1 LRIQKRPLRLYLDLG
16 LIALLM
22 LFFAKDWFKEGI
34 PISDFGSHVA
44 WTWYLRK
51 SLLETHRLVSWSPYW
66 FNGGPFLVLTP
77 TFLSY
82 FVFLVPSL
90 SLDLTLAIKL
100 TVVVS
105 HILSG
110 WTMYFLSQRLVAD
123 HDASLLASIAYALHP
138 AHIAIS
144 AFYCHLEYSLFYCV
158 IPLFY
163 LAYLE
168 MLERHQRK
176 HVFLAGLFL
185 GIMSLLSIQ
194 YTIVTGLGLAFLFLI
209 TLTRQALGCRQ
220 GKLSARP
227 RAEPVEALKAM
238 VAVSWPTVRGSLII
252 ILIGLG
258 LAALWLVPLFMA
270 WDLQSPIS
278 PSYAETFIPYMSLD
292 NPLMLLDRWGS
303 LLSDN
308 VSPSMIYPSGLPTW
322 TAGPYLGMFYLGLSL
337 LALLAVGLPTRSC
350 ERTRPF
356 DKLPST
362 TLGTG
367 RTRHVLP
374 LLAILLAGLWL
385 SMGPYS
391 LYEVLFQPNNRLRET
406 LPKLAL
412 SLETGTIAALG
423 GLTVLGLAIRL
434 RQASWRKVG
443 RVLLALLGLSPALLF
458 LKPFILLRGIIPL
471 VASMRF
477 PLHFFFLTVF
487 ALCPLIGFAVWALKR
502 RLSSR
507 PFRCLYALAA
517 VIVLLDFYPYHHT
530 FAWQHDLGEI
540 RQLYEQLGQEEEEY
554 RIMSLDPDMLALG
567 IIYSKKPASFVGPT
581 WASPRLTQTF
591 YVKSFEPVFLKE
603 ASRNATTLFG
613 VANLK
618 YLVIDRF
625 TRGSLEEYLHQAEGL
640 EPVVETPRFS
650 AFINTAWRPYV
661 QVYPQ
666 GVLYVG
672 TASTLFS
679 FLPHLSREGIAV
691 INGPSKYL
699 EDYPLDFLAEFDTI
713 LLDKPRFIDSERF
726 EQLQRSVEGRLIQLK
741 GCEPEEISD
750 KLVSALSSEEIEPV
764 VEWHRPDPE
773 EIRVDIRTGRPSVM
787 MISESW
793 YPHWHVYVDGKEEEL
808 LQVNYAFQGVRLD
821 QGEHQVVFKYQR
833 PSYFRLGYGLTALTL
848 IAIALVLALEVWPL
862 RRR

>member
-1 LRIQKRPLRLYLDLG
+1 LG

-185 GIMSLLSIQ
+185 GIMSLLAIQ

-220 GKLSARP
+220 GKLSAKL
-227 RAEPVEALKAM
+227 RAEPVEALKTM
-238 VAVSWPTVRGSLII
+238 VAVSWPSIRGSLII
-252 ILIGLG
+252 VLIGLG

-278 PSYAETFIPYMSLD
+278 PGYAETFMPYMSLD
-292 NPLMLLDRWGS
+292 NPLMLFDRWGS

-350 ERTRPF
+350 ERTR
-356 DKLPST
+356 
-362 TLGTG
+362 
-367 RTRHVLP
+367 HVPP

-391 LYEVLFQPNNRLRET
+391 LYEVLFLPDSHLRET
-406 LPKLAL
+406 LPKLAF
-412 SLETGTIAALG
+412 SPETGIIAALA
-423 GLTVLGLAIRL
+423 GLTVLSLAIWL
-434 RQASWRKVG
+434 RQAPWRKRG
-443 RVLLALLGLSPALLF
+443 HVLLTLLCLSPALLF
-458 LKPFILLRGIIPL
+458 LKPFMLLRGIVPVIDRIRAPL
-471 VASMRF
+471 RF
-477 PLHFFFLTVF
+477 LFLSVF
-487 ALCPLIGFAVWALKR
+487 ALCPLVGFTVWALKR
-502 RLSSR
+502 RLSPR
-507 PFRCLYALAA
+507 PFRCLYALATI
-517 VIVLLDFYPYHHT
+517 IVLLDFYPYHHT
-530 FAWQHDLGEI
+530 FTWQHDLGKI

-567 IIYSKKPASFVGPT
+567 IIYSKKPASLVGPT
-581 WASPRLTQTF
+581 WASPRLTHTF
-591 YVKSFEPVFLKE
+591 YVKSFEPVFSE
-603 ASRNATTLFG
+603 ASWNAATLFG

-625 TRGSLEEYLHQAEGL
+625 TNESLEEYLRQAEGL
-640 EPVVETPRFS
+640 GKVVETPLFS

-741 GCEPEEISD
+741 GCKPEEISD
-750 KLVSALSSEEIEPV
+750 KLVSALSSEETEPV

-793 YPHWHVYVDGKEEEL
+793 HPHWHVYVDGKEGEL
-808 LQVNYAFQGVRLD
+808 LRVNYAFQGVRLN

>member
-1 LRIQKRPLRLYLDLG
+1 LRIRKRPLRLYLDLG
-16 LIALLM
+16 LIVLLV

-34 PISDFGSHVA
+34 PIGDFGSHVA

-51 SLLETHRLVSWSPYW
+51 SLLETGRLVSWSPYW

-100 TVVVS
+100 TVVGC

-158 IPLFY
+158 APLFY

-168 MLERHQRK
+168 TLERHQRK
-176 HVFLAGLFL
+176 HVLLAGLFL

-209 TLTRQALGCRQ
+209 TLARQALGCRQ
-220 GKLSARP
+220 GKLTATP

-238 VAVSWPTVRGSLII
+238 VAVSWPTVRDSLMI

-258 LAALWLVPLFMA
+258 LAALWLVPLLMA

-278 PSYAETFIPYMSLD
+278 PSDAETFISYLSLD

-303 LLSDN
+303 LLRDN

-322 TAGPYLGMFYLGLSL
+322 TAGPYLGMFYLGLPL
-337 LALLAVGLPTRSC
+337 LALLMVGLPTRSC

-356 DKLPST
+356 DKP
-362 TLGTG
+362 
-367 RTRHVLP
+367 RTQHMLP

-391 LYEVLFQPNNRLRET
+391 LYEILSSPDSHFRET
-406 LPKLAL
+406 LSKLAL
-412 SLETGTIAALG
+412 SLETGTIAALE
-423 GLTVLGLAIRL
+423 GLTALGLATWL
-434 RQASWRKVG
+434 WQAPWRKRG
-443 RVLLALLGLSPALLF
+443 RVLLTLLCLSPALLL
-458 LKPFILLRGIIPL
+458 LKPFMLLRGIVPI
-471 VASMRF
+471 VARMRF

-517 VIVLLDFYPYHHT
+517 IIVLLDFYPYHHT
-530 FAWQHDLGEI
+530 FAWQYDLDEI
-540 RQLYEQLGQEEEEY
+540 RPLYEQLGRGEEEY
-554 RIMSLDPDMLALG
+554 KIMSLDPDMLALG
-567 IIYSKKPASFVGPT
+567 MIYSKKPAALVGPT
-581 WASPRLTQTF
+581 WASPRLTRTF
-591 YVKSFEPVFLKE
+591 YVKSSEPIFLKE
-603 ASRNATTLFG
+603 ASKNAATLFG

-618 YLVIDRF
+618 YLVTDKFIHE
-625 TRGSLEEYLHQAEGL
+625 SLEGYLHQAEGL
-640 EPVVETPRFS
+640 EPVVETPLFS
-650 AFINTAWRPYV
+650 AFVNTTWQPYV
-661 QVYPQ
+661 QVYPR
-666 GVLYVG
+666 GALYVG
-672 TASTLFS
+672 GSASTLFS
-679 FLPHLSREGIAV
+679 FLPYLSREGIAV

-699 EDYPLDFLAEFDTI
+699 EDYPLDALAEFDLI
-713 LLDKPRFIDSERF
+713 LLEKPRFRDARLF
-726 EQLQRSVEGRLIQLK
+726 EQLQKSVEGHLIQLK
-741 GCEPEEISD
+741 GHKPEEIS

-764 VEWHRPDPE
+764 VEWHRPDTE
-773 EIRVDIRTGRPSVM
+773 
-787 MISESW
+787 
-793 YPHWHVYVDGKEEEL
+793 
-808 LQVNYAFQGVRLD
+808 
-821 QGEHQVVFKYQR
+821 
-833 PSYFRLGYGLTALTL
+833 
-848 IAIALVLALEVWPL
+848 
-862 RRR
+862 